1 MCIHIFN
8 DALTLCVVIDLHI
21 RVGIMIDYN
30 CLQWKTLALFVHLGG
45 KTMKTCEVCI
55 NNIVFFIYVYNM
67 HNLIGWEHVDMQTNG
82 GLLAHGQLCIPSL

>member
-1 MCIHIFN
+1 
-8 DALTLCVVIDLHI
+8 
-21 RVGIMIDYN
+21 MIDYN
-30 CLQWKTLALFVHLGG
+30 CLQWKTLVLFVHLGG

-82 GLLAHGQLCIPSL
+82 SLLAHAQLCICYLAFNLQTHKQLYIVKVFQTS